1 MGFEKSRKRMED
13 FETLLGRSVQHHGH
27 LCPGQVIGVRMA
39 MLGCRLIGIEEP
51 RKEIKKLIVFVE
63 IDRCASDAISVVTCV
78 KLGRRSLKFV
88 DNGIMAASFLN
99 LETGR
104 AYRIRATERSRDLAK
119 KYAPHIQN
127 IQGRQLLAYRLMS
140 ASELFK
146 IEEVKIDLQDL
157 DLPGPTRQKILC
169 EKCGETV
176 RDGKEVLSDG
186 RVYCRPCAGDTYFL
200 PLETRKLVFDPLE
213 KKE

>member
-1 MGFEKSRKRMED
+1 MED
-13 FETLLGRSVQHHGH
+13 FETLLDRSVQHHGH

-63 IDRCASDAISVVTCV
+63 IDRCASDTISVVTGV

-104 AYRIRATERSRDLAK
+104 AYRISATERSRDLAE
-119 KYAPHIQN
+119 KYAPNIQN
-127 IQGRQLLAYRLMS
+127 IPERQLHAYREMPE
-140 ASELFK
+140 SELFK
-146 IEEVKIDLQDL
+146 VEEVEIDLQRL
-157 DLPGPTRQKILC
+157 DLPGPTQRKVLC

-200 PLETRKLVFDPLE
+200 PLIQPEWPV
-213 KKE
+213 

>member
-1 MGFEKSRKRMED
+1 MED
-13 FETLLGRSVQHHGH
+13 FETLLTRSVQHHGH
-27 LCPGQVIGVRMA
+27 LCPGQIIGVRMA

-63 IDRCASDAISVVTCV
+63 IDRCASDAISVVTGV

-99 LETGR
+99 LETGC
-104 AYRIRATERSRDLAK
+104 AYRISATERSRDLAK

-127 IQGRQLLAYRLMS
+127 IRERQLHAYRLMP

-146 IEEVKIDLQDL
+146 IEEIKIVLQDL
-157 DLPGPTRQKILC
+157 DLPGPTRRKILC

-186 RVYCRPCAGDTYFL
+186 RMYCRPCAGDTYFL
-200 PLETRKLVFDPLE
+200 PLRTCKITFEQNDVTAVRKNP
-213 KKE
+213 

>member
-1 MGFEKSRKRMED
+1 MED
-13 FETLLGRSVQHHGH
+13 FETLLARSVQHHGH

-51 RKEIKKLIVFVE
+51 TKEIKKLIVFVE
-63 IDRCASDAISVVTCV
+63 IDRCASDAISVVTGA

-99 LETGR
+99 LETRR
-104 AYRIRATERSRDLAK
+104 AYRISATERSRDLAE
-119 KYAPHIQN
+119 KYASHIQN
-127 IQGRQLLAYRLMS
+127 IPERQLHAYRVMP

-146 IEEVKIDLQDL
+146 VEEVEIDLQGL
-157 DLPGPTRQKILC
+157 DLPGPTQRKVVC
-169 EKCGETV
+169 ERCGETV

-186 RVYCRPCAGDTYFL
+186 RVFCRPCAGDAYFL
-200 PLETRKLVFDPLE
+200 LLNQPE
-213 KKE
+213 

>member
-1 MGFEKSRKRMED
+1 MED
-13 FETLLGRSVQHHGH
+13 FETLLARSVQHHGH

-51 RKEIKKLIVFVE
+51 TKEIKKLIVFVE
-63 IDRCASDAISVVTCV
+63 IDLCASDAISVVTGV

-99 LETGR
+99 LETRR
-104 AYRIRATERSRDLAK
+104 AYRISATERSRDLAE

-127 IQGRQLLAYRLMS
+127 IPERQLHAYRVMPES
-140 ASELFK
+140 ALFK
-146 IEEVKIDLQDL
+146 VEEVEIDLQGL
-157 DLPGPTRQKILC
+157 DLPGPTLRKVVC
-169 EKCGETV
+169 ERCGETV

-186 RVYCRPCAGDTYFL
+186 RVFCRPCAGDTYFL
-200 PLETRKLVFDPLE
+200 PLIRPE
-213 KKE
+213 